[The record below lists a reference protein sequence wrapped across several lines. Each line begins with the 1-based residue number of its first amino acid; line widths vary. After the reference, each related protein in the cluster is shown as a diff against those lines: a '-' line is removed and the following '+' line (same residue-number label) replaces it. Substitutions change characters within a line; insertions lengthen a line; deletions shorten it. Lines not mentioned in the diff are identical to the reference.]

1 MKHLAC
7 VLHPRAHGL
16 TPYRVA
22 FRRPK
27 NHLRS
32 LLDEG
37 LWYRHPE
44 REETAIVWAQD
55 AASIAAGPDVSR
67 PGRLE
72 SPPGA
77 DRLGRLRPSSSPP
90 SSPMALSPRA
100 SQQVLPAPAGS

>member
-16 TPYRVA
+16 TPYRVVYKRA
-22 FRRPK
+22 ESHPV
-27 NHLRS
+27 RS

-55 AASIAAGPDVSR
+55 AASLAAVR
-67 PGRLE
+67 TYH
-72 SPPGA
+72 
-77 DRLGRLRPSSSPP
+77 DRDSWRHLR
-90 SSPMALSPRA
+90 MLAE
-100 SQQVLPAPAGS
+100 